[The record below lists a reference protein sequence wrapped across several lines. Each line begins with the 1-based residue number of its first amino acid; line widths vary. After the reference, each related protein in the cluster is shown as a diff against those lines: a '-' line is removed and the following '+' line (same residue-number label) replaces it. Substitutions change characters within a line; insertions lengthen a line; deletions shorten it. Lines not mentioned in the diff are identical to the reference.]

1 MAKNKQNKKSKTK
14 STKKAVIQKVVVEE
28 EENESTENEIE
39 KLTLETL
46 DAISDGEEGGEMD
59 ENEEWNAE
67 ARALR
72 QAIADGSFDNLG
84 KTSKSSKKEQEQSM
98 ELDDNSSANEEEDEE
113 EEEEETEEERAS
125 IELEKS
131 KTQIK
136 ALQTVT
142 MELTTATSRLPWPER
157 YDITPDTPLPFG
169 KKDEEG
175 NVIHIHDD
183 LKREVI
189 FYNTALEAVH
199 AGRQQFEDLK
209 IPCTRPEDYFAEMV
223 KTDGT
228 YAYLLLLRGFIT
240 LFWYM
245 YTRIYRL

>member
-98 ELDDNSSANEEEDEE
+98 ELDDNSSANEEE
-113 EEEEETEEERAS
+113 EEEETEEERAS

-142 MELTTATSRLPWPER
+142 MELTTATARLPWPER